1 MSIIISRT
9 PLRISLFGGGTDYP
23 DWYQENP
30 GQVISVTINKYSF
43 ITVRYL
49 PPFFEYSHR
58 IRYFKNET
66 VKKISDIRHPS
77 VRETLKFLKIKKG
90 IEIVH
95 NADLP
100 ARSGLGSSSTFTV
113 GLLNS
118 LYALESYTCSK
129 RELASKSIF
138 IEQKLIKENVGS
150 QDQVAAAFGG
160 LNKIT
165 FSKNKQFEVSPII
178 LQKKRLKKL
187 ENNLLLFFTGFARN
201 ASEIAKYQIKSINK
215 RHAELKQINSIAD
228 RGYQVLNSR
237 TNLDEIGYLLN
248 EQWQIKKN
256 LTKKITSDKIDKMY
270 EAGISAGAVGGKLLG
285 AGGGGFML
293 FYVPK
298 SKQKRVIE
306 AMRKK
311 LFVPFNFDFTGSQII
326 YHSHLGE

>member
-270 EAGISAGAVGGKLLG
+270 KAGISAGAVGGKLLG